1 MYGQKCKNLKGDDIS
16 NMRLNRNSATAS
28 ITTCRIAAYI
38 MTVLLGLVLSAL
50 ILPAGSHAARG
61 GQKKIK
67 LGTSFRI
74 TKKNASYQSSDT
86 SIVWVNEEGIVTA
99 KKIGKAVILIKQGNT
114 IKKQKVS
121 VIANEKKKKGVDVC
135 TGEFVL
141 QTNTLTFAQTETAG
155 TEMGTTGQDA
165 YSAVL
170 EIKNVGKK
178 AAADVVVSAEIA
190 GKKLTLLFGKVAAGK
205 TATVTAQGTVPSSRV
220 TEAERN
226 AAKLDCRKLKVYSNH
241 MYTCYDFVQ
250 KKTSY
255 HWGTADRTPPVITGF
270 IGKNSYNQKMP
281 YQVVYGDDKKYDYFQ
296 YVKATDDREGK
307 VKLTVNTKK
316 VDFEKPGI
324 YQITYVATD
333 KAGNVKRARAKIE
346 VRKTKQVDQIADQ
359 VLSRIIRKNWSTKKK
374 ATAIYNYTRRHIV
387 YVGTSNKNGW
397 EQEAIHGIRYGRGD
411 CFTYYAVA
419 RELLTRAGIPN
430 IEVTRHRGAG
440 HHWWNMVYTGK
451 GWYHYDCGP
460 RIGGGRF
467 CLLTDAQLTNYSR
480 SHGNKYIWNYAK
492 IPKSAKQT
500 LTRIF

>member
-1 MYGQKCKNLKGDDIS
+1 MTFTK
-16 NMRLNRNSATAS
+16 MRIERNSVTAS
-28 ITTCRIAAYI
+28 ITTCRITACI
-38 MTVLLGLVLSAL
+38 MTALLGLVLSTL
-50 ILPAGSHAARG
+50 ILPAESHAAGSR
-61 GQKKIK
+61 QKKVK

-74 TKKNASYQSSDT
+74 TKRNASYQSSNP
-86 SIVWVNEEGIVTA
+86 SIAWVNEEGIVTA
-99 KKIGKAVILIKQGNT
+99 KKMGKTTIRTKQGNNV
-114 IKKQKVS
+114 KKQKITV
-121 VIANEKKKKGVDVC
+121 VANKKKKKGVDVC
-135 TGEFVL
+135 TAELVL

-155 TEMGTTGQDA
+155 TEIGAPGQDQ
-165 YSAVL
+165 YSAIL
-170 EIKNVGKK
+170 EIKNIGKK
-178 AAADVVVSAEIA
+178 AAANVMIDAEIA
-190 GKKLTLLFGKVAAGK
+190 GKKLTLSFGKVAAGK
-205 TATVTAQGTVPSSRV
+205 TAAVTAQGTVPASRV
-220 TEAERN
+220 TETERN
-226 AAKLDCRKLKVYSNH
+226 AGKLNCRTMKVYSNH
-241 MYTCYDFVQ
+241 MYTSYDFVR

-255 HWGTADRTPPVITGF
+255 HWGTADKTPPVITGF
-270 IGKNSYNQKMP
+270 VGKNSYNQKIP
-281 YQVVYGDDKKYDYFQ
+281 YQVVYSDDKKHDYFQ

-316 VDFEKPGI
+316 VNYEKPGI
-324 YQITYVATD
+324 YQITYVAKD
-333 KAGNVKRARAKIE
+333 KAGNVKRAQAKLE
-346 VRKTKQVDQIADQ
+346 VRITKQVDQIADQ
-359 VLSRIIRKNWSTKKK
+359 VLSRIIRKDWSPQKK

-387 YVGTSNKNGW
+387 YVGTSNKNSW

-451 GWYHYDCGP
+451 GWYHFDCGP